1 MSSKA
6 AKEQARK
13 DALVNQF
20 RQVTGVSQSDAVK
33 YLKKYNYRI
42 DAALDG
48 LFNDP
53 SAVAALTAA
62 REPIGAQTTK
72 KLGDLFDKYKDEG
85 GESMTVDG
93 TMAFCQDIKLDLED
107 VVLLALSYE
116 LKSPQMG
123 EFTRTGWIDGW
134 KALKCDSLQTMEAAL
149 PRLRSRLQND
159 RAFFRNIY
167 MYAFDFARTAGQR
180 SIPID
185 NAKAFWAMLL
195 PAGFVG
201 DALRHEGSGE
211 GWKPEYI
218 QWWFDFLD
226 AKGGKGISRDTWN
239 MFFDFVL
246 TIDSRFQNHD
256 EEAAWPSL
264 IDEFV
269 ESSRERLR
277 SSS

>member
-13 DALVNQF
+13 DALVSQF
-20 RQVTGVSQSDAVK
+20 RQVTGVSQSEAVR

-53 SAVAALTAA
+53 SAAATLAAA
-62 REPIGAQTTK
+62 REPSGAQATK
-72 KLGDLFDKYKDEG
+72 KLGELFDEYKDNG
-85 GESMTVDG
+85 GETMTVDG
-93 TMAFCQDIKLDLED
+93 TMAFCQDINLDLDD

-123 EFTRTGWIDGW
+123 EFSRTGWIEGW
-134 KALKCDSLQTMEAAL
+134 KALKCDSRDTMKAAL
-149 PRLRSRLQND
+149 PKLRSRLQND
-159 RAFFRNIY
+159 RAFFRSIY

-195 PAGFVG
+195 PAGFAG
-201 DALRHEGSGE
+201 DALVYEGPGE
-211 GWKPEYI
+211 GWKPEYN
-218 QWWFDFLD
+218 QLWFDFLD
-226 AKGGKGISRDTWN
+226 AKGGRGISRDTWA
-239 MFFDFVL
+239 MFFEFIL
-246 TIDSRFQNHD
+246 TIDSCFQNHD
-256 EEAAWPSL
+256 EGAAWPSL

-269 ESSRERLR
+269 EYSRERLR
-277 SSS
+277 SA